1 MTNLSL
7 FNFEPSKTTSRARF
21 FAEIEP
27 HLPIADWLR
36 VISPIYYPN
45 AHKGGNQPKPLEI
58 MLRTYLVQNFFT
70 LSDEGCEDSLT
81 DINSIRKF
89 VGITAANES
98 DIPDASTICRFR
110 NLLVEHGIQQ
120 KLFDNLAATL
130 AHKGL
135 IVKRGTIVDSTI
147 IETTTSTRNKEKA
160 RLDKDST
167 WTKKA
172 GNYKHGYKIHNGVD
186 AYSGL
191 ITSTITTTAKT
202 HDVTVGN
209 ELLHG
214 DEEAVYGDAGF
225 LNLENHPKALS
236 AKKYH
241 IMKRRNSI
249 KKSLK
254 DLSVSAKQQTLK
266 GQEHIASIRA
276 KAEHPFATIKRLF
289 GFKRSPYKGLKKNKA
304 KNAMICTLAN
314 IWKLSRLEKPRLA

>member
-1 MTNLSL
+1 MNNLSL
-7 FNFEPSKTTSRARF
+7 FDYEPSKVTSRARF

-27 HLPIADWLR
+27 HLPIAEWLR
-36 VISPIYYPN
+36 DISPIYFPN

-58 MLRTYLVQNFFT
+58 MLRAYLVQNFFT

-89 VGITAANES
+89 VGITAANER

-110 NLLVEHGIQQ
+110 NLLIEHGIQQ
-120 KLFDNLAATL
+120 KLFDNLTVTL

-135 IVKRGTIVDSTI
+135 IIKKGTIVDSTI
-147 IETTTSTRNKEKA
+147 IETTTSTRNKEGK

-167 WTKKA
+167 WTKKG
-172 GNYKHGYKIHNGVD
+172 GNFKHGYKMHNGVD
-186 AYSGL
+186 ANSGI

-202 HDVTVGN
+202 HDVTIGN

-214 DEEAVYGDAGF
+214 YEEAVYADAGY
-225 LNLENHPKALS
+225 LNIENHPKALS
-236 AKKYH
+236 TRKYH
-241 IMKRRNSI
+241 IMERRSSVEKSI
-249 KKSLK
+249 AN
-254 DLSVSAKQQTLK
+254 LSGLAKQQILK
-266 GQEHIASIRA
+266 YQKSIASKRA

-304 KNAMICTLAN
+304 KNAIMCTLAN
-314 IWKLSRLEKPRLA
+314 IWKISRLEKARLA